1 MTESLIKFFQESPMW
16 IKELITFIISM
27 FPIVELR
34 GAVPVG
40 VALGI
45 ESWKLYIIAVLGNML
60 PIPFVLWLARPII
73 NFFLNS
79 RLFKKLGQWLHRKVE
94 KNTDKIVKY
103 GTWGLFIFVAIPL
116 PGTGAWTG
124 ALVAAL
130 IDLRIKKAVP
140 SILLGVMTAGVIM
153 LFGSNIVKFIIGLF

>member
-1 MTESLIKFFQESPMW
+1 MTDAIISFFRESPIW
-16 IKELITFIISM
+16 AKELITFIISM
-27 FPIVELR
+27 FPIIELR

-73 NFFLNS
+73 NFCLNS
-79 RLFKKLGQWLHRKVE
+79 RLFKKVGTWLQSKVD
-94 KNTDKIVKY
+94 KNADKIVKY
-103 GTWGLFIFVAIPL
+103 GTWGLMLFVAIPL

-130 IDLRIKKAVP
+130 LDLRIKKAVP
-140 SILLGVMTAGVIM
+140 SILLGVMIAGIIM
-153 LFGSNIVKFIIGLF
+153 LFGSNIVKFIVELF

>member
-1 MTESLIKFFQESPMW
+1 MTDSIISFFQESPIW
-16 IKELITFIISM
+16 IKEVITFAISM
-27 FPIVELR
+27 FPIIELR

-73 NFFLNS
+73 NFCLNS
-79 RLFKKLGQWLHRKVE
+79 RAFKKVGTWLQGKVD
-94 KNTDKIVKY
+94 KNADKIVKY
-103 GTWGLFIFVAIPL
+103 GTWGLMLFVAIPL

-130 IDLRIKKAVP
+130 LDLRIKKAVP
-140 SILLGVMTAGVIM
+140 SILLGVMIAGIIM
-153 LFGSNIVKFIIGLF
+153 LFGSNIVKFIVELF

>member
-1 MTESLIKFFQESPMW
+1 MTDSLISFFHESPMW
-16 IKELITFIISM
+16 IKEAITFLISM
-27 FPIVELR
+27 LPVVELR

-45 ESWKLYIIAVLGNML
+45 ESWKLYIIAVLGNMV

-79 RLFKKLGQWLHRKVE
+79 RIFKKIGQWLHNKVE

-103 GTWGLFIFVAIPL
+103 GTWGLFLFVAIPL

-140 SILLGVMTAGVIM
+140 SIFLGVMAAGIIM

>member
-1 MTESLIKFFQESPMW
+1 MADAIIGFFQDSPMW
-16 IKELITFIISM
+16 VRELITFVVSM

-34 GAVPVG
+34 GAVPIG
-40 VALGI
+40 VAFGI
-45 ESWKLYIIAVLGNML
+45 DAWKLYFIAVIGNML

-73 NFFLNS
+73 NFCLNS
-79 RLFKKLGQWLHRKVE
+79 KFFKKLGNWLQKKVTQN
-94 KNTDKIVKY
+94 KDKILRY
-103 GTWGLFIFVAIPL
+103 GTWGLTLFVAIPI

-140 SILLGVMTAGVIM
+140 SILFGVLIAGIIM
-153 LFGSNIVKFIIGLF
+153 MFGSKIIEFVVGLF

>member
-1 MTESLIKFFQESPMW
+1 MTDSIISFFQESPMW
-16 IKELITFIISM
+16 IKEAITFIISM
-27 FPIVELR
+27 FPVVELR

-40 VALGI
+40 VAFGI
-45 ESWKLYIIAVLGNML
+45 ESWKLYLIAVLGNML

-73 NFFLNS
+73 NFCLNS
-79 RLFKKLGQWLHRKVE
+79 RLLKKVGTWLQNKVD

-103 GTWGLFIFVAIPL
+103 GTWGLMIFVAIPL

-140 SILLGVMTAGVIM
+140 SILLGVMIAGIIM